1 MHQQISKKIILYLLL
16 FLLLGTVSNKYFNS
30 LKFPKINS
38 IIISGLNE
46 NEKDDILKKL
56 DFLKSSNLIFL
67 KESIIN
73 LMINSNDFIESF
85 SIFKKYPST
94 LYVEI
99 QKAKILAKI
108 KVNGKDFLIGSNGK
122 LIINKSKPKNVP
134 QIFGNLDIGEFLEF
148 KKILDN
154 SKFNY
159 NDIEKLFF
167 YPSRR
172 WDIQTKKGIQIK
184 LPKNDVSK
192 SLVLLNDLFE
202 NEEFKYLKIID
213 LRQNNQLVINER

>member
-30 LKFPKINS
+30 FKFPKINS

-46 NEKDDILKKL
+46 DEKGDILKKL